1 MLNTIKVGNPK
12 NPPLIIAHGLFGSAK
27 NWGVMSRRLSDEW
40 YVISVDMRNHGNS
53 SSHPDHNYE
62 AMADDLEK
70 VIKYFGGYCSILGHS
85 MGGKAFMYLALHD
98 PKIVAKLIVVDIA
111 PINYDHSQIDIVKA
125 LQSIDLKLVKS
136 RRDAD
141 NVLASFI
148 EEKEVRDFLLQNL
161 KFESHTTW
169 DLNLT
174 NLEKNMEKILNF
186 PSSNQVFNGE
196 TLLIVG
202 ENSTYV
208 SADNISV
215 MRKKFP
221 DLRVKRIGGAGHWVH
236 VEKPIEFERSVREF
250 LSF

>member
-1 MLNTIKVGNPK
+1 
-12 NPPLIIAHGLFGSAK
+12 
-27 NWGVMSRRLSDEW
+27 
-40 YVISVDMRNHGNS
+40 
-53 SSHPDHNYE
+53 
-62 AMADDLEK
+62 
-70 VIKYFGGYCSILGHS
+70 
-85 MGGKAFMYLALHD
+85 
-98 PKIVAKLIVVDIA
+98 
-111 PINYDHSQIDIVKA
+111 
-125 LQSIDLKLVKS
+125 LKLVKS

-161 KFESHTTW
+161 KFESYTTW

-174 NLEKNMEKILNF
+174 SLEKNMEKILNF

>member
-1 MLNTIKVGNPK
+1 MLNTIKVGDPK

-40 YVISVDMRNHGNS
+40 YVILVDMRNHGNS
-53 SSHPDHNYE
+53 SSYSDHNYE
-62 AMADDLEK
+62 AMADDLEQ
-70 VIKYFGGYCSILGHS
+70 VINSFGGYCSVLGHS
-85 MGGKAFMYLALHD
+85 MGGKAFMYLALEN
-98 PKIVAKLIVVDIA
+98 PEIVAKLIVVDIA
-111 PINYDHSQIDIVKA
+111 PINYNHSQIDIVKA

-174 NLEKNMEKILNF
+174 NIEKNMKKILSF

-208 SADNISV
+208 SADSISL
-215 MRKKFP
+215 MRKKFSN
-221 DLRVKRIGGAGHWVH
+221 LRVKSIVGAGHWVH
-236 VEKPIEFERSVREF
+236 VEKPIEFEHSVRDF
-250 LSF
+250 FSF

>member
-1 MLNTIKVGNPK
+1 MNDARTL
-12 NPPLIIAHGLFGSAK
+12 SA
-27 NWGVMSRRLSDEW
+27 SL
-40 YVISVDMRNHGNS
+40 
-53 SSHPDHNYE
+53 
-62 AMADDLEK
+62 LELTSFK
-70 VIKYFGGYCSILGHS
+70 SILC
-85 MGGKAFMYLALHD
+85 
-98 PKIVAKLIVVDIA
+98 
-111 PINYDHSQIDIVKA
+111 KA
-125 LQSIDLKLVKS
+125 LQSIDLKLVNS

-174 NLEKNMEKILNF
+174 SLEKNMEKILNF
-186 PSSNQVFNGE
+186 PSSNQAFNGE

-208 SADNISV
+208 SPNNILI
-215 MRKKFP
+215 MRKKFS

-236 VEKPIEFERSVREF
+236 VEKPIEFEHNVREF

>member
-1 MLNTIKVGNPK
+1 MLNMITVGDPK
-12 NPPLIIAHGLFGSAK
+12 NPPMIIAHGLFGSAK
-27 NWGVMSRRLSDEW
+27 NWSVMSRRLSDEW

-70 VIKYFGGYCSILGHS
+70 VIKFFGGYCIILGHS
-85 MGGKAFMYLALHD
+85 MGGKAFMYLALQD

-111 PINYDHSQIDIVKA
+111 PIKYNHSQIDIVKA

-141 NVLASFI
+141 DVLASFVK
-148 EEKEVRDFLLQNL
+148 EKAVRDFLLQNL

-174 NLEKNMEKILNF
+174 SLETNMEKILNF

-208 SADNISV
+208 SPDNISL
-215 MRKKFP
+215 MREKFSN
-221 DLRVKRIGGAGHWVH
+221 LRVERIVGAGHWVH
-236 VEKPIEFERSVREF
+236 VEKPIEFEHSVRKF
-250 LSF
+250 LRF

>member
-1 MLNTIKVGNPK
+1 MLNAIKVGDPK
-12 NPPLIIAHGLFGSAK
+12 HPPLIIAHGLFGSAK
-27 NWGVMSRRLSDEW
+27 NWGVISRRLSDKW

-53 SSHPDHNYE
+53 SSHPDHSYE

-70 VIKYFGGYCSILGHS
+70 VIKSFGGYCSILGHS
-85 MGGKAFMYLALHD
+85 MGGKAFMYLALQD

-161 KFESHTTW
+161 KFKSHTTW
-169 DLNLT
+169 DLNLSS
-174 NLEKNMEKILNF
+174 LEKNMGKIVNF
-186 PSSNQVFNGE
+186 PSSNQVFNGK

-208 SADNISV
+208 STDSISL
-215 MRKKFP
+215 MRKKFSN
-221 DLRVKRIGGAGHWVH
+221 LRVKRIVGAGHWVH
-236 VEKPIEFERSVREF
+236 ADKPIEFEHSVRKF